1 MPIGASRV
9 IVFRFLRTG
18 IGFGADDRESL
29 LAPFCFKL
37 KVVSII
43 LEGVS
48 LKGKSVII
56 TGAASGMGRAA
67 SILFARNGAKVV
79 VADVDEKG
87 GLETVEKVRKF
98 NEGEAVLAKTDVSK
112 SRDCEECVK
121 AAVEEFGKLDCLY
134 NNAGI
139 NPTGTVVDTSEEL
152 WDKVLGINLKGMY
165 LMSKFS
171 IPEMRKAGHG
181 SIVCTSSV
189 DGVLAIYNEAAYI
202 ASKGGI
208 IALTKSMALDFA
220 SERIR
225 VNCILPGAIRTPLL
239 ERFMKENPSV
249 GDQSK
254 GHALGRIGEPEEVA
268 NMAMYLLSDASSFVT
283 GAIIPV
289 DGGYSAV
296 KI

>member
-1 MPIGASRV
+1 MQNQ
-9 IVFRFLRTG
+9 
-18 IGFGADDRESL
+18 
-29 LAPFCFKL
+29 
-37 KVVSII
+37 
-43 LEGVS
+43 GVS
-48 LKGKSVII
+48 LKDKVVII

-67 SILFARNGAKVV
+67 ALLFASNGAKVV

-87 GLETVEKVRKF
+87 GLETQSKAEAISPGASLFVR
-98 NEGEAVLAKTDVSK
+98 TDVSS
-112 SRDCEECVK
+112 SRDAQACVQ
-121 AAVEEFGKLDCLY
+121 AAVNKFGRLNCLY

-139 NPTGTVVDTSEEL
+139 NPIGTVVDTSEDL
-152 WDKVLGINLKGMY
+152 WDRVLNINLKGMY

-171 IPEMRKAGHG
+171 IPQMKKAGKG
-181 SIVCTSSV
+181 SIVCTASV
-189 DGVLAIYNEAAYI
+189 DGILAIYNEAAYI

-220 SERIR
+220 SDGIR

-239 ERFMKENPSV
+239 EKFMLENPGV

-268 NMAMYLLSDASSFVT
+268 NMAMYLLSDSSSFVT

>member
-1 MPIGASRV
+1 M
-9 IVFRFLRTG
+9 
-18 IGFGADDRESL
+18 
-29 LAPFCFKL
+29 
-37 KVVSII
+37 SIQNMKM
-43 LEGVS
+43 LEN
-48 LKGKSVII
+48 KAVII
-56 TGAASGMGRAA
+56 TGAGSGMGRSAA
-67 SILFARNGAKVV
+67 FLFSRNGAKVI
-79 VADVDEKG
+79 VADIDSKAGSSVANEITDRG
-87 GLETVEKVRKF
+87 GSAIFVR
-98 NEGEAVLAKTDVSK
+98 TDVSNSEDAK
-112 SRDCEECVK
+112 NCVETALTK
-121 AAVEEFGKLDCLY
+121 FGSLECLY

-139 NPTGTVVDTSEEL
+139 NPVGTVVDTDEEL
-152 WDKVLGINLKGMY
+152 WDRVLNINLKGMY
-165 LMSKFS
+165 LMCKYA
-171 IPEMRKAGHG
+171 IPEMVKSGKG

-208 IALTKSMALDFA
+208 ISLVKSMAIDFA
-220 SERIR
+220 KDKIR

-239 ERFMKENPSV
+239 EKFMADNPAV

-268 NMAMYLLSDASSFVT
+268 AMAMFLLSDYSSFVT

>member
-1 MPIGASRV
+1 
-9 IVFRFLRTG
+9 
-18 IGFGADDRESL
+18 
-29 LAPFCFKL
+29 
-37 KVVSII
+37 
-43 LEGVS
+43 
-48 LKGKSVII
+48 
-56 TGAASGMGRAA
+56 MGRSA
-67 SILFARNGAKVV
+67 SILFAKNGAKVV

-87 GLETVEKVRKF
+87 GSETVEHVLSENNNGSAIFVR
-98 NEGEAVLAKTDVSK
+98 TDVSK
-112 SRDCEECVK
+112 ANDAENCVRSAIK
-121 AAVEEFGKLDCLY
+121 KFGKLNCLY

-139 NPTGTVVDTSEEL
+139 NPIGTVVDTPEDL
-152 WDKVLGINLKGMY
+152 WDRVLSINLKGMY
-165 LMSKFS
+165 LMSKYA
-171 IPEMRKAGHG
+171 IPEMQRAGGG

-189 DGVLAIYNEAAYI
+189 DGILAIYNEAAYI

-208 IALTKSMALDFA
+208 IALTKSMAIDFA
-220 SERIR
+220 KDRIR

-239 ERFMKENPSV
+239 EKFWKENPSV

-268 NMAMYLLSDASSFVT
+268 SMAMFLLSDASSFVT

>member
-1 MPIGASRV
+1 MQ
-9 IVFRFLRTG
+9 
-18 IGFGADDRESL
+18 DRDL
-29 LAPFCFKL
+29 PL
-37 KVVSII
+37 KNKV
-43 LEGVS
+43 
-48 LKGKSVII
+48 VII

-67 SILFARNGAKVV
+67 TLLFVTNGAKVI
-79 VADVDEKG
+79 VADVDENG
-87 GLETVEKVRKF
+87 GLDTVKHADRISSGSAHFV
-98 NEGEAVLAKTDVSK
+98 KTDVSSSK
-112 SRDCEECVK
+112 DAERCVE
-121 AAVEEFGKLDCLY
+121 AAVKEFGRLDCLY

-139 NPTGTVVDTSEEL
+139 NPVGTVTNTSEEL
-152 WDKVLGINLKGMY
+152 WDRVLGINLKGMY

-171 IPEMRKAGHG
+171 IPEMKKSRKG

-189 DGVLAIYNEAAYI
+189 DGILAIYNEAAYI

-220 SERIR
+220 KDGIR

-239 ERFMKENPSV
+239 EKFMLENSGV

-268 NMAMYLLSDASSFVT
+268 SMAMYLLSDASSFVT

>member
-1 MPIGASRV
+1 M
-9 IVFRFLRTG
+9 
-18 IGFGADDRESL
+18 
-29 LAPFCFKL
+29 
-37 KVVSII
+37 KVVSSM
-43 LEGVS
+43 LESIS
-48 LKGKSVII
+48 LRDKTVIV

-67 SILFARNGAKVV
+67 SILFARNGAKII
-79 VADVDEKG
+79 VADIDESG
-87 GLETVEKVRKF
+87 AMETIDKVAKLK
-98 NEGEAVLAKTDVSK
+98 EGKAVFAKTDVSK
-112 SRDCEECVK
+112 SKDCEECVK
-121 AAVEEFGKLDCLY
+121 TAVEEFGRLDCLY

-152 WDKVLGINLKGMY
+152 WDKVLNINLKGMY

-171 IPEMRKAGHG
+171 IPEMRKAGKG

-220 SERIR
+220 NDGIR
-225 VNCILPGAIRTPLL
+225 VNCILPGAVRTPLL
-239 ERFMKENPSV
+239 EKFMKENASV